1 MALDTIRCGDL
12 RPAPGH
18 LEIIYSAVLT
28 LILVAT
34 VSSNVY
40 VFVRLVKVPSKWT
53 SCKKIAQYLLC
64 MGSFEAVLSTSVTST
79 TTVAGKIIVR
89 DGPFDIQGG
98 GGLGF
103 FLATSYFF
111 LSFCTTSNFFKSKL
125 QQVFYFLKNNT
136 LKSEK
141 CKRKQHIE

>member
-79 TTVAGKIIVR
+79 TTVAGKIIVNLAEDLPR
-89 DGPFDIQGG
+89 QRVKGQRELTFHLTVFQEWQQPFDTEDYI
-98 GGLGF
+98 
-103 FLATSYFF
+103 
-111 LSFCTTSNFFKSKL
+111 KL
-125 QQVFYFLKNNT
+125 RLNK
-136 LKSEK
+136 
-141 CKRKQHIE
+141 